1 MEALRLETIEA
12 GTLELLKKLM
22 RDPELVGF
30 NLVGG
35 TALALQLGHRKSVDL
50 DLFSLREFDSGKMEG
65 FLKEKYNAEILALN
79 DHVILSHI
87 GKVKVDLVNE
97 PHPLIDNLERT
108 EGLRMLSIRD
118 IGAMKMYAVHEDG
131 GRLKDFADIHA
142 LLEKH
147 PLNTY
152 LEYARLKY
160 PELDPGRLKRLLYN
174 QPSVDLD
181 MRVQYIG
188 KPVEWHEMV
197 GRLREAFRDPA
208 KIFSEAHQLKNE
220 QNIHKKP
227 RLRRGPRL

>member
-65 FLKEKYNAEILALN
+65 FLKEKYNAEILRQGENVLFGY
-79 DHVILSHI
+79 I
-87 GKVKVDLVNE
+87 GKVKVDFLTE
-97 PHPLIDNLERT
+97 PHPLIDNLEKI

-118 IGAMKMYAVHEDG
+118 IGAMKVYAVHEDG

-152 LEYARLKY
+152 LEYARQKY
-160 PELDPGRLKRLLYN
+160 PEIDSGRLKKMFYG
-174 QPSVDLD
+174 QPAVDLD
-181 MRVQYIG
+181 AKVQYIG

-197 GRLREAFRDPA
+197 NRLREAFRDPG
-208 KIFSEAHQLKNE
+208 KVFNETQQLKNE
-220 QNIHKKP
+220 QNIQKKQ